1 MINTKA
7 LTVLMA
13 ADELDFRIYDAL
25 DCPICQNLVPE
36 KVWVDTL
43 FDLGFSS
50 IFFHDLSNPTCC
62 KLQKLG
68 EVCKAGRTHPTKRV
82 PSPPPHIYTRVIAGQ

>member
-1 MINTKA
+1 MDTQD

-25 DCPICQNLVPE
+25 ACQICQNLVPE

-43 FDLGFSS
+43 FDETVQ
-50 IFFHDLSNPTCC
+50 D
-62 KLQKLG
+62 
-68 EVCKAGRTHPTKRV
+68 R
-82 PSPPPHIYTRVIAGQ
+82 GQI